1 VKRRRGWKAGW
12 RALAATALVVALPA
26 ASASGQESQNRALR
40 ILSSAA
46 DHYARM
52 SSLCADFVQHLSIP
66 LLKEERTGKGRLC
79 ERQPD
84 RFAMRFT
91 EPKGDA
97 VVADGT
103 SLWLYYPSS
112 DPKQVI
118 QIPMAD
124 APGSYDFH
132 RAFLEN
138 PDQKYEAT
146 YVGVDTVADHRTYH
160 LHLVPKSDSVSYKSA
175 EVWIDTGDDPVL
187 RRLKAQEENG
197 SVRTVTL
204 TNVQADPKV
213 DPSWFTFTPPPGTQV
228 IRR

>member
-1 VKRRRGWKAGW
+1 MKRRVRWKGQWARSGLEL
-12 RALAATALVVALPA
+12 ALLAALLATPA
-26 ASASGQESQNRALR
+26 VGQENRALQ
-40 ILSSAA
+40 IMSSAA
-46 DHYARM
+46 ARYQRV
-52 SSLCADFVQHLSIP
+52 STLCADFVQHLTVP

-84 RFAMRFT
+84 LFAMRFT
-91 EPKGDA
+91 DPKGDA
-97 VVADGT
+97 IVADGT

-138 PDQKYEAT
+138 PGQKYTAS
-146 YVGVDTVADHRTYH
+146 YVGVESVNGHRCHH

-175 EVWIDTGDDPVL
+175 EVWIDTGKDPVL
-187 RRLKAQEENG
+187 RRLRTQEENG

-204 TNVQADPKV
+204 SNVQMEAKV
-213 DPSWFTFTPPPGTQV
+213 DADWFSFTPPAGAQV